1 MQKVLI
7 NQHKREDIFRC
18 GHKSH
23 FRFEKNV
30 SVYHVLKEKKCFPQ
44 GCIYFEWKCKLLNK
58 GNGCPKKYKHVGK
71 SCFSCKYYFEEKL
84 CYQPEILLPEKE
96 FKTFQRELEDYDEW
110 LDGLSG
116 KKVNVG
122 GVINSIK
129 PHFKKTILYKKEQM
143 NFLGFLVSFKSGYI
157 DRVFFQDYF
166 YLNISPKTQND
177 HRLIPGVKI
186 DFWAKLKTDKGRI
199 VFYNPKEIEVT
210 HKDLEETF
218 SEASE
223 WDFSKILVAKKTGTE
238 FDVQPE
244 KCSACDKGILLD
256 ISEEDSK
263 RKRNYR
269 HIFCLQG
276 IKNPENCIYD
286 LKKKLECK
294 SSSLSE

>member
-1 MQKVLI
+1 
-7 NQHKREDIFRC
+7 
-18 GHKSH
+18 
-23 FRFEKNV
+23 
-30 SVYHVLKEKKCFPQ
+30 
-44 GCIYFEWKCKLLNK
+44 
-58 GNGCPKKYKHVGK
+58 
-71 SCFSCKYYFEEKL
+71 
-84 CYQPEILLPEKE
+84 
-96 FKTFQRELEDYDEW
+96 
-110 LDGLSG
+110 
-116 KKVNVG
+116 
-122 GVINSIK
+122 
-129 PHFKKTILYKKEQM
+129 
-143 NFLGFLVSFKSGYI
+143 
-157 DRVFFQDYF
+157 
-166 YLNISPKTQND
+166 LNISPKTQND

-199 VFYNPKEIEVT
+199 VFYNPNEIELT

-244 KCSACDKGILLD
+244 KCFACAKGILLD

-269 HIFCLQG
+269 HLFCLQG
-276 IKNPENCIYD
+276 IKNPKNCIYD